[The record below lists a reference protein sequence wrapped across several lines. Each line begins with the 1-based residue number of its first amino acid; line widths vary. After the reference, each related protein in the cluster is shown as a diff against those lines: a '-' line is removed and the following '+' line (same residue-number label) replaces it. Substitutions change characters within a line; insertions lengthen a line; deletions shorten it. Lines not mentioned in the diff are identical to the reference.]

1 MGAFFQESAVVQ
13 DDDAVGRAGGLP
25 APRSA
30 VPRPA
35 RPAGAAEEF
44 AALLPDRKRV
54 LGPTHPHT
62 FATRFSL
69 ANLTGEAGDPGRA
82 VMLLSALLADQTA
95 ALGSN
100 HPDTLG
106 ARRAFARWRG

>member
-1 MGAFFQESAVVQ
+1 MGPPHRGVLAVLVEEGVVGAVFQESAVVQ

-62 FATRFSL
+62 FATRSTL
-69 ANLTGEAGDPGRA
+69 
-82 VMLLSALLADQTA
+82 VADQTA